1 MTVRIKGT
9 LVIKEIKGANGKFC
23 VGDLNT
29 PEGDFKIKEPILDQ
43 FEEGRYEGEFIVER
57 FYLSSY
63 VWRGK
68 STTDIRAKV
77 TEIFLDT
84 IEEGMVEDA
93 PAELDPISTE
103 PASLPDQTVDAPVPA
118 TVVDDA
124 GGELNPVYQELL
136 NLFGADLARLVFVQ
150 EEVKLDPTVD
160 RALFRQQRDKLKE
173 SGYTF
178 DAKSQTWLF
187 KAAEKGE

>member
-1 MTVRIKGT
+1 MSVRIKGT

-29 PEGDFKIKEPILDQ
+29 PEGEFKVKEPILDQ
-43 FEEGRYEGEFIVER
+43 FEEGRYEGDFLIER

-77 TEIFLDT
+77 TDIFLDT
-84 IEEGMVEDA
+84 IEEGKVEDA
-93 PAELDPISTE
+93 PSEPDPITTE
-103 PASLPDQTVDAPVPA
+103 PAPPAAPESPVPA
-118 TVVDDA
+118 TVIDVA
-124 GGELNPVYQELL
+124 GDELSPVYQELL
-136 NLFGADLARLVFVQ
+136 KLFGTDLARQVFLK

-173 SGYTF
+173 QGYTF
-178 DAKSQTWLF
+178 DAKLQTWSF
-187 KAAEKGE
+187 KASQGE